1 MLRRPAFSTRWCR
14 KSFPLETLTLKGF
27 RFSRRSRTQGRR
39 SIHARHRTRGKGVT
53 MPSQKPTITNPAKEK
68 LKAHRPITRMN
79 VFESLRPSVVKIAA
93 MAGFDLIL
101 VDTEHVIHNDETL
114 TNFLVLAR
122 DNGVAP
128 VVTVIAPDRAT
139 SRLRWGYT
147 ASGSTQRSWPP
158 WRVWCNEP
166 WRAASPSSPLPCRP
180 TGPRTSESWKGA
192 SASSARCGAAS
203 TTSLEKP
210 PTTSWRSICR
220 LDLCSAEQFL

>member
-1 MLRRPAFSTRWCR
+1 
-14 KSFPLETLTLKGF
+14 
-27 RFSRRSRTQGRR
+27 
-39 SIHARHRTRGKGVT
+39 

-166 WRAASPSSPLPCRP
+166 WRAASPSSPLPCLTDRAAYERELER
-180 TGPRTSESWKGA
+180 GVRIFGAMRRSEHDLL
-192 SASSARCGAAS
+192 REAANNVM
-203 TTSLEKP
+203 
-210 PTTSWRSICR
+210 
-220 LDLCSAEQFL
+220 AV